1 MEPCIPIETAALE
14 PPAEGRLHGPFPVAP
29 APCLSAP
36 ASSPFSVPFHSC
48 SVAPTLV
55 AIPFLHGRLE
65 SASIERL
72 VLGENRALPLVGLL
86 LRLPQT
92 DPPHVPRRVEAL
104 RACIL
109 ERLARAERLD
119 VVLGQNDDHRPA

>member
-14 PPAEGRLHGPFPVAP
+14 PPAERRLRGRFPVPP
-29 APCLSAP
+29 AQRLPSA
-36 ASSPFSVPFHSC
+36 
-48 SVAPTLV
+48 APTPI

-119 VVLGQNDDHRPA
+119 VVLG